1 MKKSSLSPFLYE
13 TIIGL
18 EVHVQLK
25 TRSKL
30 FCGCSTEF
38 GAEPNT
44 HACPVCTGMP
54 GVLPVVNRKAVEYA
68 IKSALAL
75 NCEVAS
81 RSIFARKNYFYPDLP
96 KNYQI
101 SQYEEP
107 LAQNGYLEIGADSGR
122 KRVGI
127 TRINLE
133 EDAGKLLH
141 NIGSREID
149 GSLVDFNRCGVPL
162 LEIVSS
168 PDINSPEEAY
178 SYLTTLKTLLK
189 YLEVSDCDMEKGSLR
204 CDANV
209 SVRKAGEKE
218 LGVKAE
224 VKNMNSFKAIQKA
237 LQHEVKRQISLL
249 ESGEKIVQE
258 TRLWDEK
265 RESTYPMRSKE
276 EAHDYRYFP
285 EPDLVP
291 LIVEKG
297 WIEEIRNAIPE
308 LPDRRRERFLREYGL
323 SEYDAGVLTA
333 EKPLANYF
341 EQVVKLYIN
350 AKAVTNWVTVELL
363 GRLNAANIEIEES
376 PVSPVQLAELLK
388 LIDKGTISGKI
399 AKTVFEEMF
408 NTGKNPQLIIQEKKL
423 VQITDEREIGKAVEE
438 VLKENSGAVEEYRK
452 GKEKALAHL
461 VGQVMRKTEGKANPQ
476 LVNKILKERL
486 LKK

>member
-18 EVHVQLK
+18 EVHVQLGTK
-25 TRSKL
+25 SKL
-30 FCGCSTEF
+30 FCACSTEF

-44 HACPVCTGMP
+44 HTCPVCTGMP
-54 GVLPVVNRKAVEYA
+54 GVLPVVNRTAVEYA
-68 IKSALAL
+68 IKGAIAL

-81 RSIFARKNYFYPDLP
+81 CSIFARKNYFYPDLP

-107 LAQNGYLEIGADSGR
+107 LAENGYLEIGTNSGR
-122 KRVGI
+122 KRIGI

-141 NIGSREID
+141 SVGSREID

-162 LEIVSS
+162 LEIVSA
-168 PDINSPEEAY
+168 PDIESPEEAY
-178 SYLTTLKTLLK
+178 TYLTTLKSILK

-209 SVRKAGEKE
+209 SVRIAGEKK
-218 LGVKAE
+218 LGVKTE

-237 LQHEVKRQISLL
+237 LQYEVKRQVKAL
-249 ESGEKIVQE
+249 EDGERIIQE

-265 RESTYPMRSKE
+265 SERTDPMRSKE

-291 LIVEKG
+291 LIVDKEWMEK
-297 WIEEIRNAIPE
+297 IRKTIPE
-308 LPDRRRERFLREYGL
+308 LPDKRRERFIREYGL

-333 EKPLANYF
+333 EKALANYF
-341 EQVVKLYIN
+341 EMVVKLYRN
-350 AKAVTNWVTVELL
+350 PKAVTNWVMVELL
-363 GRLNAANIEIEES
+363 GRLNAANKSIEES
-376 PVSPVQLAELLK
+376 PVSPEQLAGLLG
-388 LIDKGTISGKI
+388 LIEKGTISGKI
-399 AKTVFEEMF
+399 AKAVFDEMF
-408 NTGKNPQLIIQEKKL
+408 NTGKSPQAIVEEKKL
-423 VQITDEREIGKAVEE
+423 VQITDEKEIGRIVED
-438 VLKENSGAVEEYRK
+438 VLKENPDAVKEYRK
-452 GKEKALAHL
+452 GKEKALSHL
-461 VGQVMRKTEGKANPQ
+461 VGQVMRKTQGKANPE
-476 LVNKILKERL
+476 LVNRILKEKL
-486 LKK
+486 AN

>member
-1 MKKSSLSPFLYE
+1 MKGYE

-25 TRSKL
+25 TESKL
-30 FCGCSTEF
+30 FCACSTEF
-38 GAEPNT
+38 GAPPNT
-44 HACPVCTGMP
+44 HTCPVCTGMP
-54 GVLPVVNRKAVEYA
+54 GTLPVINKKAVEYA
-68 IKSALAL
+68 IRSALAL
-75 NCEVAS
+75 NCQVAS

-107 LAQNGYLEIGADSGR
+107 LAQNGYLEIRTNSGNR
-122 KRVGI
+122 KVGV

-141 NIGSREID
+141 DIGSREID

-168 PDINSPEEAY
+168 PDIKSPEEAY
-178 SYLTTLKTLLK
+178 TYLTKLKSILR

-209 SVRKAGEKE
+209 SLRMAGEKE

-237 LQHEVKRQISLL
+237 LEYEVNRQIKALNSK
-249 ESGEKIVQE
+249 EKLVQE
-258 TRLWDEK
+258 TRLWDERK
-265 RESTYPMRSKE
+265 GRTCLMRSKE
-276 EAHDYRYFP
+276 EARDYRYFP

-291 LIVEKG
+291 LVVEQG
-297 WIEEIRNAIPE
+297 WIEEVRKSIPE
-308 LPDRRRERFLREYGL
+308 LPDKRRERFIREYRL

-333 EKPLANYF
+333 EKALADYF
-341 EQVVKLYIN
+341 EEVVKIHSN
-350 AKAVTNWVTVELL
+350 PKAVTNWVMVELL
-363 GRLNAANIEIEES
+363 GRLNAVNKEVKES
-376 PVSPVQLAELLK
+376 PVSPGQLAELLK
-388 LIDKGTISGKI
+388 LIEKGTISGKI

-408 NTGKNPQLIIQEKKL
+408 NTGKSPQVIVKEKNL
-423 VQITDEREIGKAVEE
+423 VQITGEKEIGKIVEE
-438 VLKENSGAVEEYRK
+438 VLKENPGAIEEYRK
-452 GKEKALAHL
+452 GKEKALSHL
-461 VGQVMRKTEGKANPQ
+461 VGQIMRKTQGKANPQ
-476 LVNKILKERL
+476 MVNRILKEKL

>member
-1 MKKSSLSPFLYE
+1 MKEYE

-25 TRSKL
+25 TKSKL

-38 GAEPNT
+38 GALPNT

-54 GVLPVVNRKAVEYA
+54 GILPVLNKKAVEYG

-81 RSIFARKNYFYPDLP
+81 CSIFARKNYFYPDLP

-107 LAQNGYLEIGADSGR
+107 LAKNGYLEIGTNSGR
-122 KRVGI
+122 RKVGI

-141 NIGSREID
+141 DIGSREID

-168 PDINSPEEAY
+168 PEINNHEEAY
-178 SYLTTLKTLLK
+178 SYLTTLKSVLK

-209 SVRKAGEKE
+209 SVRIVGEKE

-224 VKNMNSFKAIQKA
+224 VKNMNSFRAIQKA
-237 LQHEVKRQISLL
+237 LQYEVKRQIKAL
-249 ESGEKIVQE
+249 ESGERIVQE

-285 EPDLVP
+285 EPDLLP
-291 LIVEKG
+291 LVVDKR
-297 WIEEIRNAIPE
+297 WIEEIRNTIPE
-308 LPDRRRERFLREYGL
+308 LPDRRRERFIREYGL

-333 EKPLANYF
+333 EKPLADYF
-341 EQVVKLYIN
+341 EQVVRLYDN
-350 AKAVTNWVTVELL
+350 AKAVTNWVMVELL
-363 GRLNAANIEIEES
+363 GRLNAANREIEES
-376 PVSPVQLAELLK
+376 PVSPGQLAELLK
-388 LIDKGTISGKI
+388 LIEKGTISGKI
-399 AKTVFEEMF
+399 AKTVFDEMF
-408 NTGKNPQLIIQEKKL
+408 NTGKNPQIIIKEKKL
-423 VQITDEREIGKAVEE
+423 VQITDEKVIKNIVEE
-438 VLKENSGAVEEYRK
+438 VLKENPGAIEEYRK
-452 GKEKALAHL
+452 GKEKALGHL
-461 VGQVMRKTEGKANPQ
+461 VGQVMKKTQGKANPQ
-476 LVNKILKERL
+476 LVNRILEGRL

>member
-1 MKKSSLSPFLYE
+1 MKGYE

-25 TRSKL
+25 TESKL
-30 FCGCSTEF
+30 FCACSTEF
-38 GAEPNT
+38 GAPPNT
-44 HACPVCTGMP
+44 HTCPVCTGMP
-54 GVLPVVNRKAVEYA
+54 GTLPVINKKAVEYA
-68 IKSALAL
+68 IRSALAL
-75 NCEVAS
+75 NCQVAS

-107 LAQNGYLEIGADSGR
+107 LAQNGYLEIRTNSGNR
-122 KRVGI
+122 KVGV

-141 NIGSREID
+141 DIGSREID
-149 GSLVDFNRCGVPL
+149 GSLIDFNRCGVPL

-168 PDINSPEEAY
+168 PDIKSPEEAY
-178 SYLTTLKTLLK
+178 TYLTKLKSILR

-209 SVRKAGEKE
+209 SLRMAGEKE

-237 LQHEVKRQISLL
+237 LEYEVNRQIKALNSK
-249 ESGEKIVQE
+249 EKLVQE
-258 TRLWDEK
+258 TRLWDERK
-265 RESTYPMRSKE
+265 GRTCLMRSKE

-291 LIVEKG
+291 LVVEQG
-297 WIEEIRNAIPE
+297 WIEEVRKSIPE
-308 LPDRRRERFLREYGL
+308 LPDKRRERFIREYRL

-333 EKPLANYF
+333 EKALADYF
-341 EQVVKLYIN
+341 EEVVKIHSN
-350 AKAVTNWVTVELL
+350 PKAVTNWVMVELL
-363 GRLNAANIEIEES
+363 GRLNAVNKEVKES
-376 PVSPVQLAELLK
+376 PVSPGQLAELLK
-388 LIDKGTISGKI
+388 LIEKGTISGKI
-399 AKTVFEEMF
+399 AKTVFEEMS
-408 NTGKNPQLIIQEKKL
+408 NTGKSPQVIVKEKNL
-423 VQITDEREIGKAVEE
+423 VQITGEKEIGKIVEE
-438 VLKENSGAVEEYRK
+438 VLKENPGAIEEYRK
-452 GKEKALAHL
+452 GKEKALSHL
-461 VGQVMRKTEGKANPQ
+461 VGQIMRKTQGKANPQ
-476 LVNKILKERL
+476 MVNRILKEKL